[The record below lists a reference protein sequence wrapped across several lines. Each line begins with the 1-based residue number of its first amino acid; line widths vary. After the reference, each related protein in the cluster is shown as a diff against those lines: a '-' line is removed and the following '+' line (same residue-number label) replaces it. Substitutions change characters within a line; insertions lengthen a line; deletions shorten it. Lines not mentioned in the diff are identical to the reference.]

1 MKRKIGITLSVLIFV
16 VLVALQIGSALKV
29 PVSTSG
35 VQTLPDG
42 STLAFRKAAFGRE
55 HYFKTGGWEAI
66 KNRLP
71 DKLVRFFKLKRT
83 RTFHNGDPAFAVLLD
98 YMGSGKDLNHLSF
111 SLADETGF
119 TGIADHGDSDVSSGG
134 GIIGIAFRS
143 FPVTLVTNGLE
154 FTLERLAF
162 GTRDRSFQPAK
173 SGERQEGLATFTIRQ
188 SGTNVADWKPDG
200 VVQVDATG
208 NRQPQGSWGSDWKLT
223 TNFFSWSPTALAIGW
238 RSVRLQHNMPNQAEW
253 RDSPTE
259 TCASSSLWI
268 HQCRTSRLI

>member
-143 FPVTLVTNGLE
+143 FTRRSRELILTVFKRNATWRLE
-154 FTLERLAF
+154 TVAGFKFRN
-162 GTRDRSFQPAK
+162 PMWK
-173 SGERQEGLATFTIRQ
+173 SGYPI
-188 SGTNVADWKPDG
+188 W
-200 VVQVDATG
+200 
-208 NRQPQGSWGSDWKLT
+208 
-223 TNFFSWSPTALAIGW
+223 
-238 RSVRLQHNMPNQAEW
+238 
-253 RDSPTE
+253 
-259 TCASSSLWI
+259 
-268 HQCRTSRLI
+268 